1 MNSRINRSEG
11 AGESGDHIWLRYG
24 TQFTLNGRTHTIE
37 MTIPMPIGA
46 DEEMREQLL
55 READAGM
62 GQLSEHVENR
72 VAQMLQRAQPNQGKL
87 PTPTPLARSSPQT
100 RPASIPAQQTGPQP
114 LQAARPYES
123 QQAEPLAP
131 VARTREK
138 EPEAAP
144 AQEAVAATPIT
155 RSDIGASMPSIPPGE
170 SGGNLSLQQ
179 FIGYI
184 RENMGLSPKQA
195 MDILKIKSL
204 SGVNLREALE
214 HLQKHQ
220 EGATPT
226 GTPAKAQ
233 ESTPPA
239 RPASSPAPVRNTP
252 PASPPTL
259 SSLRSPAR
267 EVERGGRGDL
277 NEHSPAYRP
286 AFDEEID
293 PHEEEDDLEDLDDL
307 DLPRELSAQERVQ
320 ARKKIDSMRETR
332 GATVTNSARLQVLS
346 NVTSTQISQEQ
357 MRELIEGIWGIDTIK
372 KLKVDQAEMLISWAK
387 EDDFVSEVEAV
398 LTMLEEE

>member
-1 MNSRINRSEG
+1 MNSRTNRLEG
-11 AGESGDHIWLRYG
+11 VGESGDHIWLRYG

-37 MTIPMPIGA
+37 MSIPMPIGA
-46 DEEMREQLL
+46 DEVTREQLL

-62 GQLSEHVENR
+62 NQLSDHVENR

-114 LQAARPYES
+114 LQVARAYEG
-123 QQAEPLAP
+123 AEPLAP

-138 EPEAAP
+138 EPEAPP
-144 AQEAVAATPIT
+144 AQEAVAAAPIT

-214 HLQKHQ
+214 HLQKLQ
-220 EGATPT
+220 ETAASTGAL
-226 GTPAKAQ
+226 AKAQ
-233 ESTPPA
+233 ESTAPA
-239 RPASSPAPVRNTP
+239 RPASNPAPVRNTP
-252 PASPPTL
+252 PAPPPTL
-259 SSLRSPAR
+259 SSLKSPER
-267 EVERGGRGDL
+267 EAEHGGRGDL
-277 NEHSPAYRP
+277 NEHSSTYHP
-286 AFDEEID
+286 AFIEEVGPNEDE
-293 PHEEEDDLEDLDDL
+293 DLEDLDDL

-320 ARKKIDSMRETR
+320 ARKKIDAMRETR

-346 NVTSTQISQEQ
+346 NVTSSQISPEQ
-357 MRELIEGIWGIDTIK
+357 MQELIEGVWDINSVK

-387 EDDFVSEVEAV
+387 QDDFVSEVEAV
-398 LTMLEEE
+398 LAILEEG

>member
-1 MNSRINRSEG
+1 MNSRMNRSEG
-11 AGESGDHIWLRYG
+11 TGEPGDHIWLRYG

-37 MTIPMPIGA
+37 MSIPMPIGA
-46 DEEMREQLL
+46 DEVTREQLL

-62 GQLSEHVENR
+62 NQLSDHVENR
-72 VAQMLQRAQPNQGKL
+72 VAQMMQRAQPNQGKL

-114 LQAARPYES
+114 LQAAPARTYEG
-123 QQAEPLAP
+123 AEPVAP

-138 EPEAAP
+138 EPEAPP
-144 AQEAVAATPIT
+144 AQEAVAAPIT

-184 RENMGLSPKQA
+184 RENMGLNPKQA
-195 MDILKIKSL
+195 MDILKIKTL

-214 HLQKHQ
+214 QLQKVAPQ
-220 EGATPT
+220 ENPAPT
-226 GTPAKAQ
+226 GVAAKAQ
-233 ESTPPA
+233 ENTPPA
-239 RPASSPAPVRNTP
+239 RPASGPVAARNTP
-252 PASPPTL
+252 PSPPPTL
-259 SSLRSPAR
+259 SSLRSPGR

-277 NEHSPAYRP
+277 NEHSSPYA
-286 AFDEEID
+286 AFDEEVEPD
-293 PHEEEDDLEDLDDL
+293 EGEELDDLEDL

-320 ARKKIDSMRETR
+320 ARNKIDSMRETR
-332 GATVTNSARLQVLS
+332 GATVSSPGRLQVLT
-346 NVTSTQISQEQ
+346 NITSSQISPQQ
-357 MRELIEGIWGIDTIK
+357 LQELIEGVWSVNSIK
-372 KLKVDQAEMLISWAK
+372 KLKVDQTEMLISWAK

-398 LTMLEEE
+398 LTILEEG

>member
-1 MNSRINRSEG
+1 
-11 AGESGDHIWLRYG
+11 
-24 TQFTLNGRTHTIE
+24 
-37 MTIPMPIGA
+37 
-46 DEEMREQLL
+46 
-55 READAGM
+55 
-62 GQLSEHVENR
+62 
-72 VAQMLQRAQPNQGKL
+72 
-87 PTPTPLARSSPQT
+87 TPLARSSPQT

-214 HLQKHQ
+214 HLQKLHSP
-220 EGATPT
+220 EASTDA
-226 GTPAKAQ
+226 PAKAQ

-252 PASPPTL
+252 PLPPPTL

-267 EVERGGRGDL
+267 EVERGGGRGDL

-286 AFDEEID
+286 AFDEEVD
-293 PHEEEDDLEDLDDL
+293 PHEDDDLEDLDDL

-332 GATVTNSARLQVLS
+332 GATVTNAGRLQVLS

-398 LTMLEEE
+398 LTILEEE

>member
-1 MNSRINRSEG
+1 MNSRMNRSEG
-11 AGESGDHIWLRYG
+11 IGESGDHIWLRYG

-37 MTIPMPIGA
+37 MSIPMPIGA
-46 DEEMREQLL
+46 DEETREQLL
-55 READAGM
+55 READGGM
-62 GQLSEHVENR
+62 QQLSEHVENR
-72 VAQMLQRAQPNQGKL
+72 VALMLQRAQPNQGKL

-114 LQAARPYES
+114 LQPARSYEG
-123 QQAEPLAP
+123 AEPLAP

-144 AQEAVAATPIT
+144 AQEAVAAAPIT

-214 HLQKHQ
+214 HLQKLHSP
-220 EGATPT
+220 EASTDA
-226 GTPAKAQ
+226 PAKAQ

-239 RPASSPAPVRNTP
+239 RPASGPAPVRNTP
-252 PASPPTL
+252 PAPPPTL

-277 NEHSPAYRP
+277 NEHSPAYHP
-286 AFDEEID
+286 AFDEEVD
-293 PHEEEDDLEDLDDL
+293 PHEDDDLEDLDDL

-320 ARKKIDSMRETR
+320 ARKKIDAMRETR

-346 NVTSTQISQEQ
+346 NVTSSQISLEQ
-357 MRELIEGIWGIDTIK
+357 MQELIEGVWDINTVK

-387 EDDFVSEVEAV
+387 QDDFVSEVEAV
-398 LTMLEEE
+398 LTILEEE

>member
-1 MNSRINRSEG
+1 MNSRMNRSEG
-11 AGESGDHIWLRYG
+11 IGESGDHIWLRYG

-37 MTIPMPIGA
+37 MSIPMPIGA
-46 DEEMREQLL
+46 DEETREQLL

-62 GQLSEHVENR
+62 HQLSEHVENR
-72 VAQMLQRAQPNQGKL
+72 VALMLQRAQPNQGKL

-114 LQAARPYES
+114 LQPARSYEG
-123 QQAEPLAP
+123 AEPLAP

-144 AQEAVAATPIT
+144 AQESVAAAPIT

-214 HLQKHQ
+214 HLQKTTLQ
-220 EGATPT
+220 ENAAPT
-226 GTPAKAQ
+226 SAPAKAQ
-233 ESTPPA
+233 ESTPAP
-239 RPASSPAPVRNTP
+239 RPASSPVPVRNTP
-252 PASPPTL
+252 PAPPPTL
-259 SSLRSPAR
+259 SSLKSPAR
-267 EVERGGRGDL
+267 EAERGGRGDL
-277 NEHSPAYRP
+277 NEHSPTYHP
-286 AFDEEID
+286 AFDEEVD
-293 PHEEEDDLEDLDDL
+293 PNEDEDLVDLDDL

-332 GATVTNSARLQVLS
+332 GATVSSPGRLQVLS
-346 NVTSTQISQEQ
+346 NVANSQISPEQ
-357 MRELIEGIWGIDTIK
+357 MQELIEGVWGVNSVK

-398 LTMLEEE
+398 LTILEEG

>member
-1 MNSRINRSEG
+1 MNNRMNRLEG
-11 AGESGDHIWLRYG
+11 AGEPGDHIWLRYG

-37 MTIPMPIGA
+37 MSIPMPIGA

-62 GQLSEHVENR
+62 QQLSEHVENR

-87 PTPTPLARSSPQT
+87 PTPTPLARSSPPT

-114 LQAARPYES
+114 LQAARNYEG
-123 QQAEPLAP
+123 AEPLAP

-144 AQEAVAATPIT
+144 AQEAVAAPIT

-220 EGATPT
+220 EGATST
-226 GTPAKAQ
+226 GAAAKAQ

-239 RPASSPAPVRNTP
+239 RPASGPAPVRNTP
-252 PASPPTL
+252 PAPPPTL

-267 EVERGGRGDL
+267 EAERGGRGDL

-286 AFDEEID
+286 AFDEEVD
-293 PHEEEDDLEDLDDL
+293 PHEEDDLEDLDDL
-307 DLPRELSAQERVQ
+307 DLPRELSASERVQ
-320 ARKKIDSMRETR
+320 ARKKIDTMRETR
-332 GATVTNSARLQVLS
+332 GATVTNAARLQVLN
-346 NVTSTQISQEQ
+346 NVTSSQISPEQ
-357 MRELIEGIWGIDTIK
+357 MQELIEGVWDINSVK

-387 EDDFVSEVEAV
+387 QDDFVSEVEAV
-398 LTMLEEE
+398 LTILEEE

>member
-1 MNSRINRSEG
+1 MNSRMNRSEG
-11 AGESGDHIWLRYG
+11 AGEPGDHIWLRYG

-37 MTIPMPIGA
+37 MSIPMPIGA
-46 DEEMREQLL
+46 DEVTREQLL

-62 GQLSEHVENR
+62 LQLSEHVENR

-87 PTPTPLARSSPQT
+87 PTPTPLARSAPQT

-114 LQAARPYES
+114 SQAARSHEG
-123 QQAEPLAP
+123 AEPVAP

-144 AQEAVAATPIT
+144 AQEAAAAAPIT

-214 HLQKHQ
+214 HLQKVAPH
-220 EGATPT
+220 EGAAPT
-226 GTPAKAQ
+226 GAKAQ

-239 RPASSPAPVRNTP
+239 RPAPGPVATRNTP
-252 PASPPTL
+252 PAPPPTL
-259 SSLRSPAR
+259 SSLKSPAR

-277 NEHSPAYRP
+277 NEHSSPYT
-286 AFDEEID
+286 AFDEEVG
-293 PHEEEDDLEDLDDL
+293 PNEDEDLEDLDDL

-320 ARKKIDSMRETR
+320 ARNKIDSMRETR
-332 GATVTNSARLQVLS
+332 GATVSSPGRLQVLT
-346 NVTSTQISQEQ
+346 NVTSSQISPQQ
-357 MRELIEGIWGIDTIK
+357 MQELIEGVWSVNSVK
-372 KLKVDQAEMLISWAK
+372 KLKVDQTEMLISWAK

-398 LTMLEEE
+398 LTILEEG

>member
-1 MNSRINRSEG
+1 MNNRINQSEG
-11 AGESGDHIWLRYG
+11 VGEPGDHIWLRYG

-37 MTIPMPIGA
+37 MSIPMPIGA
-46 DEEMREQLL
+46 DEEAREQLL

-62 GQLSEHVENR
+62 GQVAEHVENR

-114 LQAARPYES
+114 LQAARSYEGD
-123 QQAEPLAP
+123 EPLAP

-144 AQEAVAATPIT
+144 AQEAVAAAPIT

-214 HLQKHQ
+214 HLQKLQ
-220 EGATPT
+220 ENADSTS
-226 GTPAKAQ
+226 AAAAAQ
-233 ESTPPA
+233 ENTPPA
-239 RPASSPAPVRNTP
+239 RPTSSPAPVRNTP
-252 PASPPTL
+252 PAPPPTL

-267 EVERGGRGDL
+267 EVEHGGRGDL
-277 NEHSPAYRP
+277 NEHSPTYRP
-286 AFDEEID
+286 AFDEEVD
-293 PHEEEDDLEDLDDL
+293 PHEDDDLEDLDDL

-320 ARKKIDSMRETR
+320 ARKKIDAMRETR
-332 GATVTNSARLQVLS
+332 GATVTNPARLQVLS
-346 NVTSTQISQEQ
+346 NVTSTQISQQQ
-357 MRELIEGIWGIDTIK
+357 MLELIEGVWDINSVK

-398 LTMLEEE
+398 LTTLEEE